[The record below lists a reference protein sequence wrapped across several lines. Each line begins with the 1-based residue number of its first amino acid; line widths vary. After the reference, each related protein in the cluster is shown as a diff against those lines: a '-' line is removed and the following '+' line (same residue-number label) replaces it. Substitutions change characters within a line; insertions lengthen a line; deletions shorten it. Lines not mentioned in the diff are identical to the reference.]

1 MALQESYSAA
11 RSFAVAIL
19 TGMIFLVPSL
29 VYADT
34 LNVTDDAY
42 VDLSR
47 PGARQ
52 GDASDVYVR
61 VEVSRRHHRHD
72 NGHHRDRGKNVGE
85 AHGFVKFDFSTL
97 PVTMKGEAVSK
108 ATLRMWVNDVNTEG
122 KFTVR
127 VVKGPDDWSEN
138 TISANSA
145 SALEL
150 GDSIAE
156 VMITDADEGHFVAI
170 DVTEVVKGWLDTPG
184 SNFGLALVPE
194 DVDFSVDSKE
204 NSDTAHPMELEV
216 VANAGGEGI
225 QGPQGPEGP
234 QGPQGLQGPEGPQ
247 GATGAQGPAG
257 PAGPAGP
264 IGPAG
269 PQGPR
274 GVAGPVGETGPQ
286 GPEGP
291 QGPQGEK
298 GEPGKL
304 VQYVYVD
311 DSKSK
316 TGTGVIMNDDSIP
329 QQSEG
334 NEWMTVTITPRD
346 PANLLL
352 VQVNLQVSDDTNQS
366 HAHTAALFRDDD
378 PNAIAAVGEGLANP
392 QFGKQMTLTIQKK
405 VVAGST
411 ASTTFKVR
419 SGPNISVPTTFNGRK
434 GAGVYKGVSNSSI
447 SVMELT
453 P

>member
-97 PVTMKGEAVSK
+97 PVTMKGDAVSK

-127 VVKGPDDWSEN
+127 VVKGPDDWSED

-156 VMITDADEGHFVAI
+156 VMITDADEGHFVTI
-170 DVTEVVKGWLDTPG
+170 DVTEAVKGWLDTPG
-184 SNFGLALVPE
+184 SNFGIALVPE

-216 VANAGGEGI
+216 VANAGGEGVL
-225 QGPQGPEGP
+225 QGPAGPQGPPGP
-234 QGPQGLQGPEGPQ
+234 QGPAGPA
-247 GATGAQGPAG
+247 GADGAVGAQGPAG
-257 PAGPAGP
+257 PQGPQGIPGPEGPAGADGAVGAQ
-264 IGPAG
+264 GPAG
-269 PQGPR
+269 PQGPQ
-274 GVAGPVGETGPQ
+274 GPQGEQ

-291 QGPQGEK
+291 SKLLVLGSFQSGANVVPEVYLLAPVNAPFECNEETRGRIYIAQPDDPNNTADGQDSLCYC
-298 GEPGKL
+298 GKIL
-304 VQYVYVD
+304 
-311 DSKSK
+311 K
-316 TGTGVIMNDDSIP
+316 GTGV
-329 QQSEG
+329 SEF
-334 NEWMTVTITPRD
+334 EHVC
-346 PANLLL
+346 
-352 VQVNLQVSDDTNQS
+352 
-366 HAHTAALFRDDD
+366 F
-378 PNAIAAVGEGLANP
+378 NP
-392 QFGKQMTLTIQKK
+392 
-405 VVAGST
+405 
-411 ASTTFKVR
+411 
-419 SGPNISVPTTFNGRK
+419 
-434 GAGVYKGVSNSSI
+434 
-447 SVMELT
+447 
-453 P
+453 